1 MSCQKFELLIALYVE
16 GDLAPGEAGMVESHL
31 GGCEGCRQ
39 FSAEM
44 RTSQAALKVLRNE
57 YIAPSAFE
65 QVRSHVLATRPQAWL
80 PLIWPRYAIAAGLLV
95 VLLAGWLVRRHTENA
110 VVGVESVHA
119 IMPAPPAQPLLRP
132 RPPKA
137 LAARERRRLRRQA
150 PRFKTEPLVVKMI
163 TDDPQVVIYWLVD
176 QNGG

>member
-16 GDLAPGEAGMVESHL
+16 GDLATGDAGMVESHL
-31 GGCEGCRQ
+31 GECVGCRQ

-80 PLIWPRYAIAAGLLV
+80 PLIWPRYAVAAGLLV
-95 VLLAGWLVRRHTENA
+95 VLLAGW
-110 VVGVESVHA
+110 
-119 IMPAPPAQPLLRP
+119 
-132 RPPKA
+132 
-137 LAARERRRLRRQA
+137 
-150 PRFKTEPLVVKMI
+150 
-163 TDDPQVVIYWLVD
+163 
-176 QNGG
+176 